1 MTRRLL
7 PLRHLLP
14 LLLLAL
20 VVAPDASAQ
29 FKWRDANGRMVY
41 SDQPPPTSIPPDA
54 VLQAPG
60 LRPAA
65 ERQGATGDAAKATG
79 AVAGSTPA
87 APASS
92 AAATSAADREL
103 EFRKRRMERAE
114 SERKSGEEA
123 AKARRVAA
131 SCEETRAELRTLESG
146 MRISRVNERGEREFI
161 DDEQR
166 AARLDAA
173 RKSSREHCTKS

>member
-20 VVAPDASAQ
+20 VVAPDVSAQ

-65 ERQGATGDAAKATG
+65 ERPGATGEAAKATG
-79 AVAGSTPA
+79 AASGSPTAGA
-87 APASS
+87 
-92 AAATSAADREL
+92 AADREL
-103 EFRKRRMERAE
+103 EFRKRRIERAE
-114 SERKSGEEA
+114 TERKSGEEA
-123 AKARRVAA
+123 AKARQVAA
-131 SCEETRAELRTLESG
+131 ACEETRAELRALESG
-146 MRISRVNERGEREFI
+146 VRISRINERGEREFI
-161 DDEQR
+161 DDAQR
-166 AARLDAA
+166 AARADAA

>member
-14 LLLLAL
+14 LLLMAL
-20 VVAPDASAQ
+20 VVAPDVCAQ

-41 SDQPPPTSIPPDA
+41 SDQPPPTSIPSDA

-65 ERQGATGDAAKATG
+65 ERPGTTGDAAKATG
-79 AVAGSTPA
+79 ATAGSP
-87 APASS
+87 S
-92 AAATSAADREL
+92 ATSTADREL
-103 EFRKRRMERAE
+103 EFRKRRVERAE
-114 SERKSGEEA
+114 TERKSADEA
-123 AKARRVAA
+123 AKARQVAA
-131 SCEETRAELRTLESG
+131 ACEETRAELRTLESG
-146 MRISRVNERGEREFI
+146 MRMSRVNERGEREFI
-161 DDEQR
+161 DDAQR